1 MDSIK
6 PGDIVTIE
14 GRVARKWWQF
24 WRPRFESVVTRWVA
38 SPLPGELAQTR
49 ANERDVE

>member
-1 MDSIK
+1 MDEIK

-24 WRPRFESVVTRWVA
+24 WRPRFENVVTRWA
-38 SPLPGELAQTR
+38 AMPLPAKTETTTPNPSGT
-49 ANERDVE
+49 